1 MNSALSLPESL
12 KQTLVYFDI
21 ARVPLTK
28 EELYA
33 YLWNPLQV
41 KYQDFVLFLE
51 GEAVPAGLVAQDR
64 GFYFLPGREALVDQ
78 RREMVWFS
86 EKKLKIAR
94 RAARLIRAVPFV
106 KAVFVCNT
114 VGAGQASEQSDV
126 DFLIITAHRRIWIA
140 RLLVTGILQIFGL
153 RRTKKNIK
161 NKICL
166 SFYLS
171 EKSLDLAEVRV
182 ADDDIHFA
190 FWIHQML
197 PIFDPDNVYE
207 LFLQANSWTKKY
219 LPHISAASLRAY
231 AHSVPESVL
240 GSWWKRAWQTMWA
253 GGYGDLINQEAKKI
267 QLSKMK
273 FSARRSEPK
282 TGAGV
287 VISDDMLKFHEED
300 TRLRYRQEWLNRL

>member
-1 MNSALSLPESL
+1 MSSALSLPDSL
-12 KQTLVYFDI
+12 KQTLAYFDI

-33 YLWNPLQV
+33 YLWNPPQV
-41 KYQDFVLFLE
+41 SYQDFVLFLE
-51 GEAVPAGLVAQDR
+51 GEATQTGLVAQDR
-64 GFYFLPGREALVDQ
+64 GFYFLPGRQQLVGQ
-78 RREMVWFS
+78 RQEMVWHS

-106 KAVFVCNT
+106 KAIFVCNT
-114 VGAGQASEQSDV
+114 VGAGQASEQSDI
-126 DFLIITAHRRIWIA
+126 DFLIITAYRRIWIA

-171 EKSLDLAEVRV
+171 EKSLDLAGVRV

-197 PIFDPDNVYE
+197 PVFDPGHIYD

-219 LPHISAASLRAY
+219 LPHISVAALRFY
-231 AHSVPESVL
+231 ARPVIESVL
-240 GSWWKRAWQTMWA
+240 GSWWKRAWETMWA
-253 GGYGDLINQEAKKI
+253 GGYGDLINQESKKI

-273 FSARRSEPK
+273 FSSRRSEPK
-282 TGAGV
+282 TGTGV

-300 TRLRYRQEWLNRL
+300 TRLRYRQEWLNRI

>member
-1 MNSALSLPESL
+1 MNSVLSLPESL

-33 YLWNPLQV
+33 YLWNPPQIS
-41 KYQDFVLFLE
+41 YQDFVLFLE
-51 GEAVPAGLVAQDR
+51 GEAVQTGLAANDR
-64 GFYFLPGREALVDQ
+64 GFYFLPGWQQLVDQ
-78 RREMVWFS
+78 RQEMIWHS

-114 VGAGQASEQSDV
+114 VGAGQASEQSDI
-126 DFLIITAHRRIWIA
+126 DFLIITAYRRIWIT
-140 RLLVTGILQIFGL
+140 RLLVTGILQLFGL

-171 EKSLDLAEVRV
+171 EKSLDLAGVRV
-182 ADDDIHFA
+182 VDDDIHFA

-197 PIFDPDNVYE
+197 PIFDPNNMYE
-207 LFLQANSWTKKY
+207 SFLQANSWTKKY
-219 LPHISAASLRAY
+219 LPYISAAALRAY
-231 AHSVPESVL
+231 ARPVIESVL
-240 GSWWKRAWQTMWA
+240 GSRWKRAWETMWA

-282 TGAGV
+282 VGTGV

-300 TRLRYRQEWLNRL
+300 TRLRYRQEWFNRI